1 MGESD
6 AAQQQPQSERYWFS
20 PQARR
25 RPKQS
30 QATPDPGDSAAS
42 ATLGAGFLPVDVS
55 LAIGSGDA
63 KESGEP
69 REAAAKDARRRTAA
83 SAVTPVPA
91 SLVPA
96 VQASL
101 TATATATASVS
112 PTATA
117 TVAPTSTA
125 RALTAPAVTLPP
137 VPLPDLPL
145 PLPSGTPNG
154 PSETAVAPAGDA
166 TTQAAPESRQSQ
178 AVPELQA
185 ARQAP
190 AVPRPQAPQVP
201 ATTVAPAAARPSS
214 TDGAARSAEAVPGS
228 SASADGASGTAGSP
242 GADRLAS
249 AARGLGQ
256 VADTRV
262 PRAATLPGSAAA
274 SSTVRSTGTL
284 TPAQSG
290 MQTAVVWLGIGL
302 VAVGGA
308 AGLVYL
314 RLRKP

>member
-1 MGESD
+1 M
-6 AAQQQPQSERYWFS
+6 
-20 PQARR
+20 
-25 RPKQS
+25 
-30 QATPDPGDSAAS
+30 
-42 ATLGAGFLPVDVS
+42 
-55 LAIGSGDA
+55 
-63 KESGEP
+63 
-69 REAAAKDARRRTAA
+69 
-83 SAVTPVPA
+83 
-91 SLVPA
+91 
-96 VQASL
+96 
-101 TATATATASVS
+101 
-112 PTATA
+112 
-117 TVAPTSTA
+117 
-125 RALTAPAVTLPP
+125 
-137 VPLPDLPL
+137 PL

-154 PSETAVAPAGDA
+154 PSETVVAPAGDA

-201 ATTVAPAAARPSS
+201 STTVAPAAARPSS

>member
-1 MGESD
+1 V
-6 AAQQQPQSERYWFS
+6 Y
-20 PQARR
+20 
-25 RPKQS
+25 
-30 QATPDPGDSAAS
+30 
-42 ATLGAGFLPVDVS
+42 VS
-55 LAIGSGDA
+55 LTIGSGDA

-101 TATATATASVS
+101 SATATASVS
-112 PTATA
+112 PTASA